1 MPAATIDKPLGH
13 LQRYIEGLKASLAL
27 PAYASAAGKQ
37 SQILG
42 HFLSR
47 ALQMSE
53 ASDLICRANLG
64 TPLFVLTRVLCEDL
78 FLCLWVSL
86 SENNAAE
93 YSSAVTSEGSKMIGV
108 FLKNG
113 RGQIMDRSTHE
124 VKTDEF
130 MPHLDKFRADRIHI
144 DQLAMKLKLG
154 KVYDLVYRPFSMEVH
169 GKVFG
174 LPSTSEQEALY
185 AALSAIVSLVKS
197 IGLIADNRVLR
208 NQTTKPDEILHVL
221 RLDQIAGK

>member
-1 MPAATIDKPLGH
+1 MPSTIEKPLGH
-13 LQRYIEGLKASLAL
+13 LQRHIEELKASLAL
-27 PAYASAAGKQ
+27 PAYESAAGKQ

-53 ASDLICRANLG
+53 ASNLICRAKLG

-78 FLCLWVSL
+78 FLCQWVSL

-93 YSSAVTSEGSKMIGV
+93 YSSAVISGGAKMIGV
-108 FLKNG
+108 LLRKD
-113 RGQIMDRSTHE
+113 RGQIVDRSTRE

-130 MPHLDKFRADRIHI
+130 MPHLDNFKADRVHI
-144 DQLAMKLKLG
+144 EQLAGRLVLS

-174 LPSTSEQEALY
+174 LPSTSEQEPLY

>member
-1 MPAATIDKPLGH
+1 
-13 LQRYIEGLKASLAL
+13 
-27 PAYASAAGKQ
+27 
-37 SQILG
+37 
-42 HFLSR
+42 
-47 ALQMSE
+47 
-53 ASDLICRANLG
+53 
-64 TPLFVLTRVLCEDL
+64 
-78 FLCLWVSL
+78 
-86 SENNAAE
+86 
-93 YSSAVTSEGSKMIGV
+93 MIGV